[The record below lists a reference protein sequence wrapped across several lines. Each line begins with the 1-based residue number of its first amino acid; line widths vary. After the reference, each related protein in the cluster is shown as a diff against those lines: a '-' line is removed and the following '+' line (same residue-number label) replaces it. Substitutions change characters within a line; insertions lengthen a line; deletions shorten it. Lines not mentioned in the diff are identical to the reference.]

1 MYNIQISDLA
11 TVLDVRRNRN
21 GVTEAYVSYAGKDK
35 RLDAWIEEKELGEEI
50 AGPSKVLS
58 SEIQTG
64 SNSAPIRDTS
74 EAPESSK
81 RAATSPSVE
90 SSPEREHATLTRVR
104 NFEDVRFGEY
114 LIKTWLVNLWHPD
127 SCRTREL
134 TERKKGTIHLTRYPT
149 RRVLRRL
156 LMRHFHHL
164 GNVNSPIQMARLH
177 PWSPNLALIVL
188 PTELLPRTRCSI
200 PVNRKW
206 VEQ

>member
-58 SEIQTG
+58 SEIQIG

-134 TERKKGTIHLTRYPT
+134 TERKKK
-149 RRVLRRL
+149 VL
-156 LMRHFHHL
+156 FT
-164 GNVNSPIQMARLH
+164 
-177 PWSPNLALIVL
+177 L
-188 PTELLPRTRCSI
+188 PVTPHGEFFIGSS
-200 PVNRKW
+200 
-206 VEQ
+206 

>member
-1 MYNIQISDLA
+1 MYNVQISDLA

-35 RLDAWIEEKELGEEI
+35 RLDAWIEETELGEEV

-58 SEIQTG
+58 SDNQTG
-64 SNSAPIRDTS
+64 SNSAPNRDTS

-81 RAATSPSVE
+81 LAATSPSVE

-134 TERKKGTIHLTRYPT
+134 TERKK
-149 RRVLRRL
+149 VLFAL
-156 LMRHFHHL
+156 PVTSHGEWFV
-164 GNVNSPIQMARLH
+164 GNSFI
-177 PWSPNLALIVL
+177 I
-188 PTELLPRTRCSI
+188 
-200 PVNRKW
+200 
-206 VEQ
+206 